1 MKILIAEDDA
11 TSRFMLQAV
20 IVKWGF
26 IAATAFDGRETWEM
40 MRKEDAPKLVLLDWM
55 MPEMDGLEVVR
66 RVRAL
71 KTDRP
76 PYIIMLTAR
85 GEKEDIIAGLDA
97 GANDYLS
104 KPFDPGELRA
114 RIEVGRR
121 MVEMQDALVESRE
134 ILAHQATHDVLT
146 GLLNRRAI
154 LDRLRE
160 ELARAGRQGDVLA
173 VGMCD
178 IDHFKQINDTY
189 GHHAGDD
196 ALRGLAKILGESLRA
211 YDSVG
216 RVGGEEFLVIAP
228 IKAGMDCIAIFNRL
242 CARVAGKRME
252 TGSGPLSVTV
262 SIGVACADDK
272 NTVDEI
278 LAAAD
283 AALYRAKNQGRNRV
297 VHEGK
302 CLEDGCPCA
311 PRLPGTTFL
320 RNLETG
326 IFTKPSRM
334 EMKQNER

>member
-1 MKILIAEDDA
+1 MRILIADDDA
-11 TSRFMLQAV
+11 TTRFMLQAV
-20 IVKWGF
+20 IGKWGF
-26 IAATAFDGRETWEM
+26 DASTACDGREAWEVM
-40 MRKEDAPKLVLLDWM
+40 QKPDAPELVLLDWM

-66 RVRAL
+66 HIRTL
-71 KTDRP
+71 QTDRP

-97 GANDYLS
+97 GASDYLS

-121 MVEMQDALVESRE
+121 MVELQDALIESRE
-134 ILAHQATHDVLT
+134 IMAHQATHDALT

-154 LDRLRE
+154 LDRLKE

-178 IDHFKQINDTY
+178 IDHFKQVNDAY

-242 CARVAGKRME
+242 CARVAENRVE

-272 NTVDEI
+272 NTVDDI

-283 AALYRAKNQGRNRV
+283 AALYRAKNEGRNRV
-297 VHEGK
+297 VQEGM

-311 PRLPGTTFL
+311 P
-320 RNLETG
+320 
-326 IFTKPSRM
+326 
-334 EMKQNER
+334 